1 MAGNEKADGLARAER
16 MEKDNQV
23 SAGARSGHAAKKLGP
38 LASAKHNPKKGG
50 GINRAL
56 SPASGSK

>member
-1 MAGNEKADGLARAER
+1 MSEKSEGLARAR
-16 MEKDNQV
+16 SMEKDNQV

-56 SPASGSK
+56 SKPSVG

>member
-1 MAGNEKADGLARAER
+1 MGSNEKADGLARADR
-16 MEKDNQV
+16 LEKDNQV

-38 LASAKHNPKKGG
+38 LAAAKHNPKKGKG

-56 SPASGSK
+56 SPAG